1 MDFVVADTGQ
11 VGDAVVLGIAI
22 YVGVRSPANI
32 RKAGACTGSIASRV
46 NPLPQGHGACKAA
59 VQRYFLLPGG

>member
-11 VGDAVVLGIAI
+11 AGDAVVLGIAI

-32 RKAGACTGSIASRV
+32 REAGAMHRV
-46 NPLPQGHGACKAA
+46 APFAGQARSDNDHCALRDSAP
-59 VQRYFLLPGG
+59 